1 MNEGARV
8 TFGAWQPPTP
18 NDSSQV
24 TQRVSSISSLTS
36 LEAREKYPRF
46 SNSNEEDL
54 CHHEMESLGGVW
66 STCLYFPSIKTTD
79 IEVAT
84 QTLADP

>member
-1 MNEGARV
+1 MLGNG
-8 TFGAWQPPTP
+8 
-18 NDSSQV
+18 
-24 TQRVSSISSLTS
+24 
-36 LEAREKYPRF
+36 
-46 SNSNEEDL
+46 NEEDL

-84 QTLADP
+84 QTPADP